1 MQNLKHVS
9 LYRKYR
15 PQKFGEIAGQAAA
28 VDMLVSALQNDK
40 TGHAYIFSGPRGCG
54 KTTAARLLAKSL
66 NCMNRADKSFE
77 PCEVCENCKAITQG
91 ESLDVVEIDGASNN
105 SVDEARELKSQANLA
120 PFNSR
125 YKIYI
130 IDEVHMLS
138 IAAFNALLKIMEEPP
153 DYVVFILATTEPHKV
168 PVTIRSRCQHIPFHR
183 INVKD
188 IFAQLSKICDAEHEN
203 IKAEAEALWE
213 IARQADGG
221 MRDALSMLEQVIN
234 SAQGEIIIKSVEAA
248 LGAGSRPELEKWFA
262 EFINQDAD
270 YYLDLK
276 NILEACTSPER
287 IFEELFAIGK
297 NLWLASMRP
306 DIIDALDVSEFENKF
321 LRENFRAWRPEKLK
335 LFLNAALR
343 MMRQSRLDLN
353 IDILAGMFALELD
366 NIINPPQAPQAN
378 LSQQVIA
385 QAAPQNFNNASASQA
400 IAQAQNFNNNNVPAS
415 QAIAP
420 ANLNQQVIAP
430 AKNLNNNNNNNEAA
444 GFDWQPLD
452 QELEQKIFSAA
463 HDKNFILYCLLL
475 DAEFLKFADKL
486 LFRFENLYCYET
498 ARGDRYKFLA
508 EAIIKSLW
516 PDCRA
521 LYFNCNDLYFEYKFL
536 DDNVPAK
543 AISEIKPEPESS
555 GADKAVKA
563 EAINNRRTFADEIA
577 YLMGGA
583 VVMVKSDAAEAE
595 AESEAEADDEES
607 SEDLNLENENNDGDE

>member
-1 MQNLKHVS
+1 MQENSKHVS

-15 PQKFGEIAGQAAA
+15 PQKFGEIAGQSAA
-28 VDMLVSALQNDK
+28 VDMLVSALQNGK
-40 TGHAYIFSGPRGCG
+40 TGHAYLFSGPRGCG

-66 NCMNRADKSFE
+66 NCINRAEKSFE
-77 PCEVCENCKAITQG
+77 PCEDCENCKAITQG

-153 DYVVFILATTEPHKV
+153 EYVVFILATTEPHKV

-188 IFAQLSKICDAEHEN
+188 IFAQLNKICDAEHEN
-203 IKAEAEALWE
+203 IKAEPEALWE

-234 SAQGEIIIKSVEAA
+234 TSRDEINIKSVEAA

-262 EFINQDAD
+262 KFINSINQDNNN
-270 YYLDLK
+270 YYIDLK

-297 NLWLASMRP
+297 NLWLVSMRP

-321 LRENFRAWRPEKLK
+321 LRENFKAWRPEKLK

-343 MMRQSRLDLN
+343 MMRQSRLDFN

-366 NIINPPQAPQAN
+366 NIINGVAQAPAQAVN
-378 LSQQVIA
+378 QAQVINQPA
-385 QAAPQNFNNASASQA
+385 NFNN
-400 IAQAQNFNNNNVPAS
+400 AQNFNNNLNNKVIS
-415 QAIAP
+415 QAENFNNA
-420 ANLNQQVIAP
+420 Q
-430 AKNLNNNNNNNEAA
+430 NLNNNLNLNLKNFKAIE
-444 GFDWQPLD
+444 P
-452 QELEQKIFSAA
+452 ELEQKIFDAA
-463 HDKNFILYCLLL
+463 HEQNFILYCVLL
-475 DAEFLKFADKL
+475 DAEILKLDDKVLLKFA
-486 LFRFENLYCYET
+486 NLYCCET
-498 ARGDRYKFLA
+498 ARVERYKFVLA
-508 EAIIKSLW
+508 NIVKNILA
-516 PDCRA
+516 CRT
-521 LYFNCNDLYFEYKFL
+521 LYFNFQDLYFDYKL
-536 DDNVPAK
+536 EDDKTPEVKPK
-543 AISEIKPEPESS
+543 IQETEIINNNN
-555 GADKAVKA
+555 
-563 EAINNRRTFADEIA
+563 AINNRRTFADEIA
-577 YLMGGA
+577 SLLGGT
-583 VVMVKSDAAEAE
+583 VVMIKSDAE
-595 AESEAEADDEES
+595 AESEAEAD

>member
-1 MQNLKHVS
+1 MQENLKHVS

-15 PQKFGEIAGQAAA
+15 PQKFGEIAGQSAA
-28 VDMLVSALQNDK
+28 VDMLVSALQNGK
-40 TGHAYIFSGPRGCG
+40 TGHAYLFSGPRGCG

-66 NCMNRADKSFE
+66 NCINRAEKSFE
-77 PCEVCENCKAITQG
+77 PCEECENCKAITQG

-153 DYVVFILATTEPHKV
+153 EYVVFILATTEPHKV

-188 IFAQLSKICDAEHEN
+188 IFAQLNKICDAEHEN
-203 IKAEAEALWE
+203 IKAEPEALWE

-234 SAQGEIIIKSVEAA
+234 TSRDEINIKSVEAA

-262 EFINQDAD
+262 KFINSINQDNNN
-270 YYLDLK
+270 YYIDLK

-321 LRENFRAWRPEKLK
+321 LRENFKAWRPEKLK

-343 MMRQSRLDLN
+343 MMRQSRLDFN

-366 NIINPPQAPQAN
+366 NIINGVAQAPAQAVN
-378 LSQQVIA
+378 QTQVINQPA
-385 QAAPQNFNNASASQA
+385 NFNN
-400 IAQAQNFNNNNVPAS
+400 AQNFNNNLNNNS
-415 QAIAP
+415 QAINQA
-420 ANLNQQVIAP
+420 ANFNAQ
-430 AKNLNNNNNNNEAA
+430 NLNNNLNINLKDFKAIE
-444 GFDWQPLD
+444 P
-452 QELEQKIFSAA
+452 ELEQKIFDAA
-463 HDKNFILYCLLL
+463 HEQNFILYCVLL
-475 DAEFLKFADKL
+475 DAELLKLDDKVLLKFT
-486 LFRFENLYCYET
+486 NLYCCET
-498 ARGDRYKFLA
+498 ARVERYKFLLA
-508 EAIIKSLW
+508 NIVKNILACKS
-516 PDCRA
+516 
-521 LYFNCNDLYFEYKFL
+521 LYFNFQDLYFDYKL
-536 DDNVPAK
+536 EDDKLAAPVREGGSVADGGLFPAGQ
-543 AISEIKPEPESS
+543 EPEIINNNN
-555 GADKAVKA
+555 
-563 EAINNRRTFADEIA
+563 AINNRRTFADEIA
-577 YLMGGA
+577 GLLGGT
-583 VVMVKSDAAEAE
+583 VVMIKSDAEAE
-595 AESEAEADDEES
+595 AD
-607 SEDLNLENENNDGDE
+607 SEDLNLDNENNDGDE

>member
-1 MQNLKHVS
+1 MQENSKHVS

-15 PQKFGEIAGQAAA
+15 PQKFGEIAGQSAA
-28 VDMLVSALQNDK
+28 VDMLVSALQNGK
-40 TGHAYIFSGPRGCG
+40 TGHAYLFSGPRGCG

-66 NCMNRADKSFE
+66 NCINRAEKSFE
-77 PCEVCENCKAITQG
+77 PCEDCENCKAITQG

-153 DYVVFILATTEPHKV
+153 EYVVFILATTEPHKV

-188 IFAQLSKICDAEHEN
+188 IFAQLNKICDAEHEN
-203 IKAEAEALWE
+203 IKAEPEALWE

-234 SAQGEIIIKSVEAA
+234 TSRDEINIKSVEAA

-262 EFINQDAD
+262 KFINSINQDNNN
-270 YYLDLK
+270 YYIDLK

-297 NLWLASMRP
+297 NLWLVSMRP

-321 LRENFRAWRPEKLK
+321 LRENFKAWRPEKLK

-343 MMRQSRLDLN
+343 MMRQSRLDFN

-366 NIINPPQAPQAN
+366 NIINGVAQAPAQAVN
-378 LSQQVIA
+378 QAQVINQPA
-385 QAAPQNFNNASASQA
+385 NFNN
-400 IAQAQNFNNNNVPAS
+400 AQNFNNNLNNKVIS
-415 QAIAP
+415 QAENFNNAQ
-420 ANLNQQVIAP
+420 NLNAQALNI
-430 AKNLNNNNNNNEAA
+430 NLKDFKAIE
-444 GFDWQPLD
+444 P
-452 QELEQKIFSAA
+452 ELEQKIFDAA
-463 HDKNFILYCLLL
+463 HEQNFILYCVLL
-475 DAEFLKFADKL
+475 DAEILKLDDKVLLKFA
-486 LFRFENLYCYET
+486 NLYCCET
-498 ARGDRYKFLA
+498 ARVERYKFALA
-508 EAIIKSLW
+508 NIVQNILACS
-516 PDCRA
+516 A
-521 LYFNCNDLYFEYKFL
+521 LYFNFQDLYFDYKL
-536 DDNVPAK
+536 EDNKTPEVKPK
-543 AISEIKPEPESS
+543 IQETEIINNNN
-555 GADKAVKA
+555 
-563 EAINNRRTFADEIA
+563 AINNRRTFADEIA
-577 YLMGGA
+577 GLLGGA
-583 VVMVKSDAAEAE
+583 VVMIKSDAE
-595 AESEAEADDEES
+595 AESEAEAEAD

>member
-1 MQNLKHVS
+1 MQENSKHVS

-15 PQKFGEIAGQAAA
+15 PQKFGEIAGQSAA
-28 VDMLVSALQNDK
+28 VDMLVSALQNGK
-40 TGHAYIFSGPRGCG
+40 TGHAYLFSGPRGCG

-66 NCMNRADKSFE
+66 NCINRAEKSFE
-77 PCEVCENCKAITQG
+77 PCEDCENCKAITQG

-153 DYVVFILATTEPHKV
+153 EYVVFILATTEPHKV

-188 IFAQLSKICDAEHEN
+188 IFAQLNKICDAEHEN
-203 IKAEAEALWE
+203 IKAEPEALWE

-234 SAQGEIIIKSVEAA
+234 TSRDEINIKSVEAA

-262 EFINQDAD
+262 KFINSINQDNNN
-270 YYLDLK
+270 YYIDLK

-297 NLWLASMRP
+297 NLWLVSMRP

-321 LRENFRAWRPEKLK
+321 LRENFKAWRPEKLK

-343 MMRQSRLDLN
+343 MMRQSRLDFN

-366 NIINPPQAPQAN
+366 NIINGVAQAPAQAVN
-378 LSQQVIA
+378 QAQVINQPA
-385 QAAPQNFNNASASQA
+385 NFNN
-400 IAQAQNFNNNNVPAS
+400 AQNFNNNLNNKVIS
-415 QAIAP
+415 QAENFNNA
-420 ANLNQQVIAP
+420 Q
-430 AKNLNNNNNNNEAA
+430 NLNNNLNLNLKNFKAIE
-444 GFDWQPLD
+444 P
-452 QELEQKIFSAA
+452 ELEQKIFDAA
-463 HDKNFILYCLLL
+463 HEQNFILYCVLL
-475 DAEFLKFADKL
+475 DAEILKLDDKVLLKFA
-486 LFRFENLYCYET
+486 NLYCCET
-498 ARGDRYKFLA
+498 ARVERYKFVLA
-508 EAIIKSLW
+508 NIVKNILA
-516 PDCRA
+516 CRT
-521 LYFNCNDLYFEYKFL
+521 LYFNFQDLYFDYKL
-536 DDNVPAK
+536 EDNKTPEVKPK
-543 AISEIKPEPESS
+543 IQETEIINNNN
-555 GADKAVKA
+555 
-563 EAINNRRTFADEIA
+563 AINNRRTFADEIA
-577 YLMGGA
+577 SLLGGT
-583 VVMVKSDAAEAE
+583 VVMIKSDAEAE
-595 AESEAEADDEES
+595 AESEAEAD

>member
-1 MQNLKHVS
+1 MQENSKHVS

-15 PQKFGEIAGQAAA
+15 PQKFGEIAGQSAA
-28 VDMLVSALQNDK
+28 VDMLVSALQNGK
-40 TGHAYIFSGPRGCG
+40 TGHAYLFSGPRGCG

-66 NCMNRADKSFE
+66 NCINRAEKSFE
-77 PCEVCENCKAITQG
+77 PCEDCENCKAITQG

-153 DYVVFILATTEPHKV
+153 EYVVFILATTEPHKV

-188 IFAQLSKICDAEHEN
+188 IFAQLNKICDAEHEN
-203 IKAEAEALWE
+203 IKAEPEALWE

-234 SAQGEIIIKSVEAA
+234 TSRDEINIKSVEAA

-262 EFINQDAD
+262 KFINSINQDNNN
-270 YYLDLK
+270 YYIDLK

-297 NLWLASMRP
+297 NLWLVSMRP

-321 LRENFRAWRPEKLK
+321 LRENFKAWRPEKLK

-343 MMRQSRLDLN
+343 MMRQSRLDFN

-366 NIINPPQAPQAN
+366 NIINGVAQAPAQAVN
-378 LSQQVIA
+378 QAQVINQPA
-385 QAAPQNFNNASASQA
+385 NFNN
-400 IAQAQNFNNNNVPAS
+400 AQNFNNNLNNKVIS
-415 QAIAP
+415 QAENFNNA
-420 ANLNQQVIAP
+420 Q
-430 AKNLNNNNNNNEAA
+430 NLNNNLNLNLKNFKAIE
-444 GFDWQPLD
+444 P
-452 QELEQKIFSAA
+452 ELEQKIFDAA
-463 HDKNFILYCLLL
+463 HEQNFILYCVLL
-475 DAEFLKFADKL
+475 DAEILKLDDKVLLKFA
-486 LFRFENLYCYET
+486 NLYCCET
-498 ARGDRYKFLA
+498 ARVEHYKFVLA
-508 EAIIKSLW
+508 NIVKNILA
-516 PDCRA
+516 CRT
-521 LYFNCNDLYFEYKFL
+521 LYFNFQDLYFDYKL
-536 DDNVPAK
+536 EDNKTPEVKPK
-543 AISEIKPEPESS
+543 IQETEIINNNN
-555 GADKAVKA
+555 
-563 EAINNRRTFADEIA
+563 AINNRRTFADEIA
-577 YLMGGA
+577 SLLGGT
-583 VVMVKSDAAEAE
+583 VVMIKSDAE
-595 AESEAEADDEES
+595 AESEAEAD

>member
-1 MQNLKHVS
+1 MQENSKHVS

-15 PQKFGEIAGQAAA
+15 PQKFGEIAGQSAA
-28 VDMLVSALQNDK
+28 VDMLVSALQNGK
-40 TGHAYIFSGPRGCG
+40 TGHAYLFSGPRGCG

-66 NCMNRADKSFE
+66 NCINRAEKSFE
-77 PCEVCENCKAITQG
+77 PCEDCENCKAITQG

-153 DYVVFILATTEPHKV
+153 EYVVFILATTEPHKV

-188 IFAQLSKICDAEHEN
+188 IFAQLNKICDAEHEN
-203 IKAEAEALWE
+203 IKAEPEALWE

-234 SAQGEIIIKSVEAA
+234 TSRDEINIKSVEAA

-262 EFINQDAD
+262 KFINSINQDNNN
-270 YYLDLK
+270 YYIDLK

-297 NLWLASMRP
+297 NLWLVSMRP

-321 LRENFRAWRPEKLK
+321 LRENFKAWRPEKLK

-343 MMRQSRLDLN
+343 MMRQSRLDFN

-366 NIINPPQAPQAN
+366 NIINGVAQAPAQAVN
-378 LSQQVIA
+378 QAQVINQPA
-385 QAAPQNFNNASASQA
+385 NFNN
-400 IAQAQNFNNNNVPAS
+400 AQNFNNNLNNKVIS
-415 QAIAP
+415 QAENFNNA
-420 ANLNQQVIAP
+420 Q
-430 AKNLNNNNNNNEAA
+430 NLNNNLNLNLKNFKAIE
-444 GFDWQPLD
+444 P
-452 QELEQKIFSAA
+452 ELEQKIFDAA
-463 HDKNFILYCLLL
+463 HEQNFILYCVLL
-475 DAEFLKFADKL
+475 DAEILKLDDKVLLKFA
-486 LFRFENLYCYET
+486 NLYCCET
-498 ARGDRYKFLA
+498 ARVEHYKFVLA
-508 EAIIKSLW
+508 NIVKNILA
-516 PDCRA
+516 CRT
-521 LYFNCNDLYFEYKFL
+521 LYFNFQDLYFDYKL
-536 DDNVPAK
+536 EDDKTPEVKPK
-543 AISEIKPEPESS
+543 IQETEIINNNN
-555 GADKAVKA
+555 
-563 EAINNRRTFADEIA
+563 AINNRRTFADEIA
-577 YLMGGA
+577 GLLGGT
-583 VVMVKSDAAEAE
+583 VVMIKSDAE
-595 AESEAEADDEES
+595 AESEAEAD

>member
-1 MQNLKHVS
+1 MQENSKHVS

-15 PQKFGEIAGQAAA
+15 PQKFGEIAGQSAA
-28 VDMLVSALQNDK
+28 VDMLVSALQNGK
-40 TGHAYIFSGPRGCG
+40 TGHAYLFSGPRGCG

-66 NCMNRADKSFE
+66 NCINRAEKSFE
-77 PCEVCENCKAITQG
+77 PCEDCENCKAITQG

-153 DYVVFILATTEPHKV
+153 EYVVFILATTEPHKV

-188 IFAQLSKICDAEHEN
+188 IFAQLNKICDAEHEN
-203 IKAEAEALWE
+203 IKAEPEALWE

-234 SAQGEIIIKSVEAA
+234 TSRDEINIKSVEAA

-262 EFINQDAD
+262 KFINSINQDNNN
-270 YYLDLK
+270 YYIDLK

-297 NLWLASMRP
+297 NLWLVSMRP

-321 LRENFRAWRPEKLK
+321 LRENFKAWRPEKLK

-343 MMRQSRLDLN
+343 MMRQSRLDFN

-366 NIINPPQAPQAN
+366 NIINGVAQAPAQAVN
-378 LSQQVIA
+378 QAQVINQPA
-385 QAAPQNFNNASASQA
+385 NFNN
-400 IAQAQNFNNNNVPAS
+400 AQNFNNNLNNKVIS
-415 QAIAP
+415 QAENFNNA
-420 ANLNQQVIAP
+420 Q
-430 AKNLNNNNNNNEAA
+430 NLNNNLNLNLKNFKAIE
-444 GFDWQPLD
+444 P
-452 QELEQKIFSAA
+452 ELEQKIFDAA
-463 HDKNFILYCLLL
+463 HEQNFILYCVLL
-475 DAEFLKFADKL
+475 DAEILKLDDKVLLKFA
-486 LFRFENLYCYET
+486 NLYCCET
-498 ARGDRYKFLA
+498 ARVERYKFVLA
-508 EAIIKSLW
+508 NIVKNILA
-516 PDCRA
+516 CRT
-521 LYFNCNDLYFEYKFL
+521 LYFNFQDLYFDYKL
-536 DDNVPAK
+536 EDDKTPEVKPK
-543 AISEIKPEPESS
+543 IQETEIINNNN
-555 GADKAVKA
+555 
-563 EAINNRRTFADEIA
+563 AINNRRTFADEIA
-577 YLMGGA
+577 SLLGGT
-583 VVMVKSDAAEAE
+583 VVMIKSDAEAE
-595 AESEAEADDEES
+595 AESEAEAD